1 MHNTLPTP
9 PHRIFLCSLFLTLA
23 SSIAWAADVK
33 PPCADPAFRAFD
45 FWAGTW
51 DVYDVGGQTKVASA
65 RIDPILDGCVL
76 REDYQQFDGHQGQS
90 FTMYDATRHVWH
102 QSWVTNRGELLQ
114 IEGTVQDGSIVL
126 SGEDRDAGTLV
137 RGIWKP
143 EHGNVRETADTSAD
157 QGKTWKPWFDII
169 FRPASDPAGDSSRS
183 KNAETVKELDRRYQQ
198 AVKDNDVA
206 MMDAMLADDFMLVT
220 GTGKSYSKADL
231 LAEARSGRIHYDRQ
245 DDSDQTVRSWGD
257 TAVITAKLTA
267 KGVDSGKPF
276 EYQVW
281 FSDTYAK
288 TATGWKY
295 VFGQSSTHLSQTP
308 R

>member
-1 MHNTLPTP
+1 MDNTLPTS
-9 PHRIFLCSLFLTLA
+9 HRIFLCSLLLTLA

-33 PPCADPAFRAFD
+33 SPCTEPAFRAFD
-45 FWAGTW
+45 FWAGMW

-90 FTMYDATRHVWH
+90 FTLYDATRHVWH
-102 QSWVTNRGELLQ
+102 QSWVTNRGELLE
-114 IEGTVQDGSIVL
+114 IEGTMQDGSIVL
-126 SGEDRDAGTLV
+126 SGGDRDAGTLV
-137 RGIWKP
+137 RGIWKR

-169 FRPASDPAGDSSRS
+169 FRPASDPTGDSSQS
-183 KNAETVKELDRRYQQ
+183 KNAETVKQLDARYQQ

-206 MMDAMLADDFMLVT
+206 TMDAMLADDFMLVT

-231 LAEARSGRIHYDRQ
+231 VKEARSGRIHYDRQ
-245 DDSDQTVRSWGD
+245 DDSDQTVRIWGD
-257 TAVITAKLTA
+257 TAVITARLTA
-267 KGVDSGKPF
+267 TGIDSGKPF
-276 EYQVW
+276 DYQVW
-281 FSDTYAK
+281 FSDTYVR

-295 VFGQSSTHLSQTP
+295 VFGQSSTHLPRTP